1 MEQSANVLA
10 LAAWRCFDCKDS
22 DGIVHLDEDGAPVK
36 ATLTGKNPCH
46 ILSIERTSTS
56 TLEYNWTKY
65 TDISLPLFNIAN
77 VKEWMFDAYH
87 YCPANGSLLIPLY
100 KFDCIEDAD
109 IPEPEEG
116 EERDKSR

>member
-10 LAAWRCFDCKDS
+10 LAAWRCFDYKDS
-22 DGIVHLDEDGAPVK
+22 DGIVRLDEDGEPVK